1 MATYQIYYLTS
12 DGDVSRRI
20 EIGCADDL
28 DAVSESTRLRGADA
42 VEIEIWDRARFVS
55 WQPAVPLPRPGPIR
69 QRAMLLTTLL
79 ATSASLAV
87 LGGAFIK

>member
-1 MATYQIYYLTS
+1 MATYQIYFLTS
-12 DGDVSRRI
+12 DGDVSRKI

-28 DAVSESTRLRGADA
+28 DAVSESTRLTRNDA

-55 WQPAVPLPRPGPIR
+55 WQPVVPLPRPGPIR

-79 ATSASLAV
+79 AKSASLAV
-87 LGGAFIK
+87 PVGALIK